1 MNWVTKQI
9 LKKIEFDEKYPE
21 QKTLFRMKG
30 KFSGVEEWEKRKQ
43 L

>member
-9 LKKIEFDEKYPE
+9 LKKIEFDEEHPE

-30 KFSGVEEWEKRKQ
+30 RFERGLK
-43 L
+43 